1 MCIRDRSS
9 SFSPSRSDVQMT
21 KKVLVTL
28 NAIDV
33 NLLDHL
39 IISDNGYYSFVQDG
53 KINTVLEHGQV
64 AYAADRE
71 VCGWVI
77 GRGGVPYP

>member
-1 MCIRDRSS
+1 
-9 SFSPSRSDVQMT
+9 MT
-21 KKVLVTL
+21 QKVLVTL

-71 VCGWVI
+71 V
-77 GRGGVPYP
+77 